1 MSLPD
6 NAVDEV
12 KQRKRANSV
21 DRRRVSE
28 ETLSAIDDALDQIDD
43 PDATDAIRELAH
55 VVTGDDRFDARS

>member
-6 NAVDEV
+6 NAADEV

-28 ETLSAIDDALDQIDD
+28 GTLSAIDDALGQIDD
-43 PDATDAIRELAH
+43 PDAADAIRGLAH
-55 VVTGDDRFDARS
+55 IMTGDDRFDA